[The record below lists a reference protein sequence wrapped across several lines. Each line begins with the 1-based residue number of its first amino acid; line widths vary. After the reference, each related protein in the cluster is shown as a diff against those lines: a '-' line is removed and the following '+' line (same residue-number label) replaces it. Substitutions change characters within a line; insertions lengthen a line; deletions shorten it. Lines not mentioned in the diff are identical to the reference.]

1 MTTQHD
7 LLIELGTEELPPKAL
22 LNLRNAFLQHV
33 VEGIKQHDLHYEAA
47 TAFATPRRLA
57 ILITGLVEQQPDKTL
72 QRKGPALQAAYDKD
86 GNPTKAASGF
96 ARSCGVAVDDLQRLE
111 TEQGAWLVF
120 ESTQVGQPTTT
131 LIPGIVDNAL
141 TRLPIPKRMTWG
153 SLTHSFVRPAHWL
166 VLLYGDQVVAASLLG
181 LTADRITYGHRF
193 HAPQPISLGAP
204 AEYVEQLRKAYV
216 LADFDE
222 RRDVIRSGVNQLAE
236 QATQGSAF
244 ISTELLDEVTGLVE
258 WPVPLKGRFDEAF
271 LSVPQEALISAMQEH
286 QKYFPVLDNAGSLLP
301 CFITVANLESQQ
313 PQKVIEG
320 NERVIRPRLADA
332 RFFFE
337 TDKKKRLEDHNQLL
351 SSIVFEKQ
359 LGTLLEK
366 SQRVATLAA
375 WIAEQ
380 IGAEANL
387 AQRAGLLCKA
397 DLVTAMVG
405 EFPELQGIMG
415 RYYAQH
421 DGEHQDV
428 ALALDE
434 QYRPRF
440 SGDILPDT
448 LTGCAVAIADKADT
462 LVGILGI
469 GKHPTGDKDPYA
481 LRRAALGLLR
491 IIIGKQ
497 LPLDLH
503 ALAQQACQG
512 FADRLTQAEPV
523 QDFMHFVQGRY
534 QAWFNEEGIG
544 TDILRAVMSVGP
556 TQPFDLYQRV
566 LGVRSF
572 QKLPEAAALA
582 EANKRVSNILAK
594 AADQSQAPTINA
606 SLLESSAEKA
616 LAEAIQQQESALTNL
631 AGDYTAMLISLAALH
646 EPINTFFNDVMVNV
660 DDSALRQNRLAILAT
675 LRSLFLKIADIS
687 QLSHS

>member
-1 MTTQHD
+1 MTIQHD

-22 LNLRNAFLQHV
+22 LTLRDAFLQFV
-33 VEGIKQHDLHYEAA
+33 VEGLQHHDLHYDAA
-47 TAFATPRRLA
+47 HAFATPRRLS
-57 ILITGLVEQQPDKTL
+57 LLVNGLVAQQPDKTL
-72 QRKGPALQAAYDKD
+72 QRKGPALQAAFDKD
-86 GNPTKAASGF
+86 GNPTKAAAGF
-96 ARSCGVAVDDLQRLE
+96 ARSCGVEVDKLQRME
-111 TEQGAWLVF
+111 TEQGAWLVH
-120 ESTQVGQPTTT
+120 ESTQIGQPSTS
-131 LIPGIVDNAL
+131 LIPGIVDSAL
-141 TRLPIPKRMTWG
+141 ARLPIPKRMTWG

-166 VLLYGDQVVAASLLG
+166 VLLYGDQVVPATILG
-181 LTADRITYGHRF
+181 LTADRLTYGHRF
-193 HAPQPISLGAP
+193 HAPDPISLATP
-204 AEYVEQLRKAYV
+204 EQYTGTLRDAFV

-222 RRDVIRSGVNQLAE
+222 RRDLIRAGVNQLAE
-236 QATQGSAF
+236 QATQGCAV
-244 ISTELLDEVTGLVE
+244 IDDELLDEVTGLVE
-258 WPVPLKGRFDEAF
+258 WPVPLTGRFDEAF
-271 LSVPQEALISAMQEH
+271 LAVPQEALISAMQEH
-286 QKYFPVLDNAGSLLP
+286 QKYFPVLDSKGTLLP

-313 PQKVIEG
+313 PDKVIEG

-337 TDKKKRLEDHNQLL
+337 TDKKKRLEEHNAML

-366 SQRVATLAA
+366 SQRVASLSA
-375 WIAEQ
+375 WIAEK
-380 IGAEANL
+380 IGAEPSL
-387 AQRAGLLCKA
+387 AQRAGLLSKA

-421 DGEHQDV
+421 DGEPQDV

-497 LPLDLH
+497 LPLDLR
-503 ALAQQACQG
+503 ALAEQTCAG
-512 FADRLTQAEPV
+512 FTGRLTQGDPV
-523 QDFMHFVQGRY
+523 HDFMHFVQGRY

-544 TDILRAVMSVGP
+544 TDILRAVMAVAP
-556 TQPFDLYQRV
+556 TQPYDLYQRV

-572 QKLPEAAALA
+572 QKLPEATALA
-582 EANKRVSNILAK
+582 EANKRVANLLAK
-594 AADQSQAPTINA
+594 AGDELIASTINPA
-606 SLLESSAEKA
+606 LLTTDAEKS
-616 LAEAIQQQESALTNL
+616 LAAAINQQESALTKL

-646 EPINTFFNDVMVNV
+646 EPVNTFFTDVMVNV
-660 DDSALRQNRLAILAT
+660 DDTALRQNRLALLKT
-675 LRSLFLKIADIS
+675 LQALFLKIADIS
-687 QLSHS
+687 QLSLN